1 MLITCCELLAQDIND
16 YVYTC
21 IYGENR
27 IIIKERVRVGRVI
40 VMSKEESNLFI
51 IVVSFSFS
59 TNKNLTQL
67 FIVQQNYIVI
77 ISLIENKKRRED

>member
-1 MLITCCELLAQDIND
+1 M
-16 YVYTC
+16 
-21 IYGENR
+21 
-27 IIIKERVRVGRVI
+27 RVGRVI

>member
-27 IIIKERVRVGRVI
+27 IIIKERVRVGLVI
-40 VMSKEESNLFI
+40 VMSKEESVLLI
-51 IVVSFSFS
+51 IVVSFSSS
-59 TNKNLTQL
+59 TNNNFTQL

-77 ISLIENKKRRED
+77 IPLIENKTHRDD